1 MKDIP
6 LFSPGADLDMLQAW
20 FARHSPDNV
29 PMTTLLLK
37 LERIVRF
44 PFGNGLEIVYAIARV
59 DEALEVSIEVAT
71 GGAKRCRAILGLC
84 CRAGRFFK
92 RYGPSYEE
100 RIFFGS
106 PEDAGQYVI
115 FVLGQKSAAERP
127 PSSSNRGLRSGR
139 LGSRTSVK
147 RIGS

>member
-6 LFSPGADLDMLQAW
+6 PFPPGADLDMLQAW
-20 FARHSPDNV
+20 FTGHRADDV

-44 PFGNGLEIVYAIARV
+44 PFGSGLEIVYGIANV
-59 DEALEVSIEVAT
+59 DDVLEVSIEVVT

-92 RYGPSYEE
+92 RYGPSREE
-100 RIFFGS
+100 RIFFGN
-106 PEDAGQYVI
+106 PEDAARYVS
-115 FVLGQKSAAERP
+115 FVLGQKSDREDA
-127 PSSSNRGLRSGR
+127 G
-139 LGSRTSVK
+139 
-147 RIGS
+147 